1 MDALKIHNEIEGLV
15 KELKRIAKENKVSIR
30 IYASPYVHSKD
41 SAFITHSEIKG
52 DKDIEETLYQEEN
65 EELNIVFTYQKLTFK
80 KEKTA

>member
-1 MDALKIHNEIEGLV
+1 VDALKIHNEIEGLV

-30 IYASPYVHSKD
+30 IYASPYVHSMD

-65 EELNIVFTYQKLTFK
+65 EELNMVFTYQKLTFK
-80 KEKTA
+80 V

>member
-30 IYASPYVHSKD
+30 IYASPYVHSMD

-65 EELNIVFTYQKLTFK
+65 EELNMVFTYQKLTFK
-80 KEKTA
+80 V

>member
-1 MDALKIHNEIEGLV
+1 MDALKIQSEIEEHI

-65 EELNIVFTYQKLTFK
+65 EELNMVFTYQKLTFK